1 MFIKNNVKE
10 ALSKAACSLLAL
22 AMIAGPSF
30 ADETATLS
38 IKSIPNVNVRM
49 YGFIENDLINDSTQG
64 LNEETD
70 NPAIAKPLNAAGT
83 APNWAGQH
91 HQTIM
96 SVRNSRLGF
105 DITMPKTEN
114 DLQTEGI
121 FEFDFVGNQSDNN
134 SPGAAATTESQRD
147 FFNNPAVRI
156 RHAYANITDGQWN
169 AKIGQTWSLLGWQP
183 YYFPSEAD
191 VQPNVGQLYRRFSQ
205 IRGMN
210 TQQLM
215 NGDWT
220 LETAIDAAKPAEIQ
234 SGLTEEHAGIRLAS
248 TKYKALSGLGSS
260 SPMVGASLALSGALI
275 PIRTPA
281 AGNANG
287 TVVAID
293 TLIPIIPSSDGKSGS
308 NTLGLTAEYSN
319 GRGYGGL
326 ELAGATAGLASASA
340 VSADGTNNLDS
351 GMAGLSNGNI
361 DLIHYQTYRSNL
373 TYMWPGS
380 HWANSIGYA
389 ATETLN
395 LKDFNGTATGGI
407 LKYQY
412 YYGNV
417 MYLPLTWLR
426 FALEWAQYKDT
437 YNDPLNTHAY
447 DNRVQFTTYLTF

>member
-1 MFIKNNVKE
+1 MFMKRKVRE
-10 ALSKAACSLLAL
+10 AFSKAACSLLAL
-22 AMIAGPSF
+22 AMVAGPSF

-49 YGFIENDLINDSTQG
+49 YGFVENDLINDSTQG
-64 LNEETD
+64 LAEETD
-70 NPAIAKPLNAAGT
+70 NPAIKQANT
-83 APNWAGQH
+83 YAGQH

-105 DITMPKTEN
+105 DVTMPKTEN
-114 DLQTEGI
+114 GLETEGI
-121 FEFDFVGNQSDNN
+121 FEFDMLGNQPITETGGT
-134 SPGAAATTESQRD
+134 SPTPSRD
-147 FFNNPAVRI
+147 FYNNPAVRI
-156 RHAYANITDGQWN
+156 RHAYVNITDGQWN

-220 LETAIDAAKPAEIQ
+220 LETAIDAARPAEIQ
-234 SGLTEEHAGIRLAS
+234 SGLTIEQAGIRLAS
-248 TKYKALSGLGSS
+248 TKYKAPSGLGSS
-260 SPMVGASLALSGALI
+260 TPMVGASLGLSGEII
-275 PIRTPA
+275 PIRTA
-281 AGNANG
+281 ANGTANG
-287 TVVAID
+287 TVGAVD
-293 TLIPIIPSSDGKSGS
+293 LLVPIIPSSDGKSAS

-351 GMAGLSNGNI
+351 GIAGLDHGNL
-361 DLIHYQTYRSNL
+361 DLIHYQTYRGNL

-395 LKDFNGTATGGI
+395 LVDFNNTTTGGI

-437 YNDPLNTHAY
+437 YNDPVNRYAY
-447 DNRVQFTTYLTF
+447 DNRIQFTTYITF

>member
-1 MFIKNNVKE
+1 MFTKHKIADVFKRL
-10 ALSKAACSLLAL
+10 ASSLLAL
-22 AMIAGPSF
+22 FIITGPVL

-38 IKSIPNVNVRM
+38 IKSIPNVNIRM
-49 YGFIENDLINDSTQG
+49 YGFIENDLINDSVQG
-64 LNEETD
+64 INEETD
-70 NPAIAKPLNAAGT
+70 NPAVPKANTYAGS
-83 APNWAGQH
+83 H

-114 DLQTEGI
+114 GLETEGI
-121 FEFDFVGNQSDNN
+121 FEFDFLGNQSDNT
-134 SPGAAATTESQRD
+134 SPGTAFTSETQRD

-156 RHAYANITDGQWN
+156 RHAYVNITDGQWN

-191 VQPNVGQLYRRFSQ
+191 VQPNVGQLYRRFAQ

-210 TQQLM
+210 TQQFM

-220 LETAIDAAKPAEIQ
+220 LETAIDVARPAELQ
-234 SGLTEEHAGIRLAS
+234 SGLTDEHAGIRLAS
-248 TKYKALSGLGSS
+248 TKYKAVSGLGSS
-260 SPMVGASLALSGALI
+260 TPMVGASLALSGELI
-275 PIRTPA
+275 PFRTA
-281 AGNANG
+281 AVGTANG
-287 TVVAID
+287 TVVAVD
-293 TLIPIIPSSDGKSGS
+293 MLVPIIPSSDGKNPS
-308 NTLGLTAEYSN
+308 NTLALTSEYSN

-326 ELAGATAGLASASA
+326 ELAGATAGLAAASA

-351 GMAGLSNGNI
+351 GMAGLDRGNI

-373 TYMWPGS
+373 TYMWPGA

-395 LKDFNGTATGGI
+395 LADFNGTTTGGI

-437 YNDPLNTHAY
+437 YNDPTNVHAY
-447 DNRVQFTTYLTF
+447 DNRIQFTTYLTF